1 MSVRPVDAGQRNGRP
16 LTILDKYIIKEF
28 LKVFTV
34 CAVGFVLVFLLVE
47 LTDKIKYYFQYNPS
61 GWLMLKYF
69 LVKIPGYFFFVVP
82 LGILMGGMLSL
93 LMLARNSEIIA
104 MQANGLDA
112 LNIARPVLFIGVVAS
127 LLTFLL
133 NETIIPWSN
142 SYSEYIQN
150 VEIAGKPDRTFF
162 KGDQIWMRS
171 PGSVTQV
178 QKFVK
183 SSQALER
190 VTVVQLDADYNFV
203 QRLFAD
209 KARWW
214 NGHWIFY
221 GVNRTRRL
229 PGGRFRVETIPSM
242 EGPLK
247 KPPADFGRVERLA
260 KEMNLVQLSAY
271 MDKIV
276 QEGHH
281 PTRYLVDWHDKIAF
295 PLVCIIMAVLGV
307 PFAMKVNPRGGGVA
321 IGLALSVVIAF
332 GYWMVHTLFIAL
344 GHGGYIPPVAAAWAS
359 NVIFGLFTTVLLLQ
373 AGT

>member
-1 MSVRPVDAGQRNGRP
+1 MSIRPVEAGHNIGNTMR
-16 LTILDKYIIKEF
+16 ILDKYIINEI

-34 CAVGFVLVFLLVE
+34 CAIGFILVFLLVE

-112 LNIARPVLFIGVVAS
+112 LNIARPVLFIGIAAS
-127 LLTFLL
+127 LLTFIL
-133 NETIIPWSN
+133 NETVIPWSN

-150 VEIAGKPDRTFF
+150 VQIAGKPDRTFF

-183 SSQALER
+183 SSQTLEG
-190 VTVVQLDADYNFV
+190 VSVVQLDADYNFV

-214 NGHWIFY
+214 NGRWIFY
-221 GVNRTRRL
+221 GVNRTRKS
-229 PGGRFRVETIPSM
+229 PDGRFHVETIPSM

-247 KPPADFGRVERLA
+247 KPPSDFGRVERLA
-260 KEMNLVQLSAY
+260 KEMNLVQLSDY

-276 QEGHH
+276 QEGHQ

-295 PLVCIIMAVLGV
+295 PLVCIIMAVLAV
-307 PFAMKVNPRGGGVA
+307 PFALKVNPRGGGIA
-321 IGLALSVVIAF
+321 IGLTLSVVIAF

-344 GHGGYIPPVAAAWAS
+344 GHGGYIPPLAAAWAS
-359 NVIFGLFTTVLLLQ
+359 NMIFGLFTTMLLLQ